1 MPYKYNESRRHHFKK
16 HTYRQT
22 NYAEYNQRLRDRG
35 RIDIW
40 LSDDIIESWQTEQRT
55 YYGTGSS
62 PKYPDSTLMACHY
75 LRLVFKQPLRQ
86 TQGFINSLL
95 KEMGHKNL
103 ACPDYSCL
111 SKRLSK
117 LGLKT
122 PIFKKT
128 NKPDEDLA
136 AIAIDSTGLKEF
148 GKGEWHQ
155 QKHKVKVKRSWKKAH
170 FAVSDDHI
178 IHGAILTEKDTM
190 DFQVVG
196 ELCEQNDV
204 EVDHISAD
212 KMYDTDDVYTIL
224 SAEYPDA
231 EIVIP
236 PKENLYADDHYQA
249 KRMSNLVAY
258 SALGSM
264 RWQKIKQYGKR
275 NVSENAMQ
283 RYKTIIGPKLHS
295 RDFENQQQE
304 MMLGASIL
312 NRFT

>member
-1 MPYKYNESRRHHFKK
+1 M
-16 HTYRQT
+16 
-22 NYAEYNQRLRDRG
+22 
-35 RIDIW
+35 
-40 LSDDIIESWQTEQRT
+40 
-55 YYGTGSS
+55 
-62 PKYPDSTLMACHY
+62 
-75 LRLVFKQPLRQ
+75 
-86 TQGFINSLL
+86 
-95 KEMGHKNL
+95 
-103 ACPDYSCL
+103 
-111 SKRLSK
+111 
-117 LGLKT
+117 
-122 PIFKKT
+122 
-128 NKPDEDLA
+128 
-136 AIAIDSTGLKEF
+136 
-148 GKGEWHQ
+148 
-155 QKHKVKVKRSWKKAH
+155 
-170 FAVSDDHI
+170 
-178 IHGAILTEKDTM
+178 
-190 DFQVVG
+190 
-196 ELCEQNDV
+196 

-249 KRMSNLVAY
+249 KRMNNLVAY

-312 NRFT
+312 NRFTQLGMPDSYRVA